1 MNAFIFISIICMG
14 NNNCT
19 FFTSTDAMSQKECYE
34 LKREFVKSKFKPEV
48 TLAAAQCMKFK
59 ERYEL

>member
-1 MNAFIFISIICMG
+1 MNAFIFVSVMCIG
-14 NNNCT
+14 TNCT
-19 FFTSTDAMSQKECYE
+19 FLTSTDSMSSKDCIE
-34 LKREFVKSKFKPEV
+34 LKKEFVTSKFKPEV

>member
-1 MNAFIFISIICMG
+1 MNAFIFVSVMCIG
-14 NNNCT
+14 TNCT
-19 FFTSTDAMSQKECYE
+19 FMTSTDSMDKKECYE
-34 LKREFVKSKFKPEV
+34 LKKEFVTAQFKPEV

>member
-1 MNAFIFISIICMG
+1 
-14 NNNCT
+14 
-19 FFTSTDAMSQKECYE
+19 MSQKECYE
-34 LKREFVKSKFKPEV
+34 LKREFVTTKFKPEV